1 MGAGTDETV
10 PQGWRYTARSWVYRL
25 TGFDLARP
33 RTLVAAV
40 LPGQIL
46 EESAIEHFPGRQ
58 VATEE
63 SAPAGA
69 SAAESDTANPAEPT
83 TGQAP
88 PAMLAGL
95 RARNWGDKPLVLIYH
110 THSSERD
117 DGAQAASTGKAV
129 FHNYNTKETGV
140 IRVGEQL
147 ADSLSARYNIPVI
160 HSTAIHDFPSFPQA
174 YNNSAKTVKNI
185 LKSYPSIQ
193 VVLDLHRDGVE
204 NVSYIKEVERRAVSQ
219 VVIIATKPGTYQ
231 AALHP
236 NWWQNVHFAE
246 EMAAKMGEIHPGL
259 LRRSP
264 LIVSSAR
271 YNQNLH
277 SNMVLLEV
285 GNYLDEEEAAL
296 HSADMREDVVAAMLA
311 EVTAPGLQAS
321 PPNRQQRAVRHQ
333 DQKHKL
339 NLSKTCNLAAAG
351 GDTAAKPPATGESD
365 DRGARCRQKSGGG
378 HGYPP

>member
-1 MGAGTDETV
+1 MLLHKWLLVRNMTRAIRRRWRRMGRPAPGRRGSGTNPVAIGLVIMLMAGAFTGARQASLTSALVSVAYSGGEVEDDSALLQGLSLQQAKQIVQATLPSAMGAGTDETV

-95 RARNWGDKPLVLIYH
+95 RARNWGEKPLVLIYH
-110 THSSERD
+110 THSSEMY

-193 VVLDLHRDGVE
+193 VVLDLHRME
-204 NVSYIKEVERRAVSQ
+204 WRMFR
-219 VVIIATKPGTYQ
+219 T
-231 AALHP
+231 
-236 NWWQNVHFAE
+236 
-246 EMAAKMGEIHPGL
+246 
-259 LRRSP
+259 
-264 LIVSSAR
+264 
-271 YNQNLH
+271 
-277 SNMVLLEV
+277 
-285 GNYLDEEEAAL
+285 
-296 HSADMREDVVAAMLA
+296 
-311 EVTAPGLQAS
+311 
-321 PPNRQQRAVRHQ
+321 
-333 DQKHKL
+333 
-339 NLSKTCNLAAAG
+339 
-351 GDTAAKPPATGESD
+351 
-365 DRGARCRQKSGGG
+365 
-378 HGYPP
+378 